1 MSASS
6 YNFSSEPY
14 YFKPKEAIVEFQHL
28 CRLIDDMKS
37 LADEIDTVS
46 NTVASTSG
54 VQTVTDDGLGGIT
67 VDNTD
72 PQNPIIGLSVVVD
85 GVTITGDGTT
95 GNPLVATASGGTTA
109 GSTTEIQY
117 NNAGAFGADSEFTRT
132 AQKVTIGG
140 DGTGTDG
147 VLHIV
152 EGDSVSQ
159 YIVLEEESGRPGEV
173 YLTFKGTTANAAA
186 MGVLFVAGSPAK
198 YIFTDPSA
206 TTLFEIDIATGK
218 VSIRD
223 LTGVGT
229 RMVTA
234 SAVGELG
241 TAAIPASVTPAALTK
256 TDDTNVTLTLGGT
269 PATSLLQA
277 VSLTLGWTGTLA
289 DARIAS
295 AATWNAKL
303 TSVLSS
309 ANIFVGNG
317 LNVATGVAMSGD
329 ATLANTGAL
338 TIANDAVTYA
348 KMQNVSATDK
358 LLGRVSAGSGD
369 VEEVTLDTD
378 GTLAANSD
386 DVVATQKAVKTYVD
400 AQILFSKSSVD
411 QSTTSTALADITNLG
426 ISIAANQ
433 NIYFKAIIKVG
444 ASGTN
449 GARYAVTLPTGATML
464 AYHAGMNAAT
474 VSLAAAQWL
483 TTSGTEGSTINI
495 LAVATMVTVIEG
507 WVYNGANAGM
517 IQVQGRSANVANTV
531 TWYSGSMIKGDII

>member
-1 MSASS
+1 
-6 YNFSSEPY
+6 
-14 YFKPKEAIVEFQHL
+14 
-28 CRLIDDMKS
+28 MKS

-358 LLGRVSAGSGD
+358 LRGRVSAGSGD